1 MKKIT
6 FTLNGEEVSTEVEP
20 QVLLVELL
28 RDQFHLTGTK
38 IGCGYGAC
46 GACTVILDGMAVN
59 SCLILATQVD
69 GGAIVTVEGLVQKD
83 GTLHPVQRAFV
94 GRGAVQCGF
103 CTPGM
108 VMMTKALLDE
118 NPRPTLEEAKKG
130 ISGNVCRCTG
140 YKKIIE
146 AILSVQGE

>member
-6 FTLNGEEVSTEVEP
+6 FTLNHEIVSAEVEP
-20 QVLLVELL
+20 QTVLIDLL
-28 RDQFHLTGTK
+28 RDRFQLTGTK
-38 IGCGYGAC
+38 LGCGYGEC

-69 GGAIVTVEGLVQKD
+69 GREVTTVEGLTHRD
-83 GTLHPVQRAFV
+83 GTLHPIQQAFV
-94 GRGAVQCGF
+94 DHGAVQCGF

-108 VMMTKALLDE
+108 VMMAKAILDE
-118 NPRPTLEEAKKG
+118 NPMPTMDDVKKG
-130 ISGNVCRCTG
+130 ISGNICRCTG

-146 AILSVQGE
+146 AIQAVSKK